1 MVIKKKDFVE
11 LEFTGK
17 IKESGQ
23 IFDTTYKEEAK
34 KIGAENVGPLK
45 ICVGEGM
52 LVKGFDESLV
62 GKEVGKDYS
71 VEIGPKNAFG
81 PRDLKLIK
89 IIPISVF
96 HEKEVNPYPGLVL
109 NIDGMIVRISS
120 VSGGRVTADF
130 NLPLAGKT
138 LIYDFKIRKL
148 IEGNEEKLNAL
159 AEFFFGKADVKVDG
173 DKATITLAKK
183 IESNPFK
190 EKAKELTGLD
200 VEFKSN

>member
-1 MVIKKKDFVE
+1 MIIKKKDFVE

-23 IFDTTYKEEAK
+23 IFDTTLDEKAK
-34 KIGAENVGPLK
+34 PLK

-52 LVKGFDESLV
+52 LVKGFDDALI

-71 VEIGPKNAFG
+71 VELEPKDAFG
-81 PRDLKLIK
+81 PRDKKLVK

-109 NIDGMIVRISS
+109 NIDGVIVRISS

-130 NLPLAGKT
+130 NIPLAGKT
-138 LIYDFKIRKL
+138 LIYDFKIKKI
-148 IEGNEEKLNAL
+148 IEESQEKLNAM
-159 AEFFFGKADVKVDG
+159 AEFFFGKADVNVEG
-173 DKATITLAKK
+173 NKATITLEKK
-183 IESNPFK
+183 IESKPFK

-200 VEFKSN
+200 VEFKSK